1 MRKNQFGV
9 LALIQLL
16 VAIFAG
22 GILVKYFFNREIKMN
37 VFFALVALIIAL
49 SSSYHSYKKY
59 KKLHKSE
66 PPA

>member
-1 MRKNQFGV
+1 MRKNQFGA

-22 GILVKYFFNREIKMN
+22 DVLVKYFFFNREIKMN
-37 VFFALVALIIAL
+37 IFFAFVALIIAL

-59 KKLHKSE
+59 KKLHK
-66 PPA
+66 

>member
-22 GILVKYFFNREIKMN
+22 GILLKYFFFHREVKMN
-37 VFFALVALIIAL
+37 VFHAFVALIIAL

-59 KKLHKSE
+59 KKLHK
-66 PPA
+66 

>member
-22 GILVKYFFNREIKMN
+22 GILVKYFLFHREVKMD
-37 VFFALVALIIAL
+37 VFYAFVALVIAL
-49 SSSYHSYKKY
+49 SRSYRSYKTT
-59 KKLHKSE
+59 KK
-66 PPA
+66 